1 MNSRPSDVHCAQAC
15 VGSDHRR
22 SQSIL
27 EYTQRHSEMPVPHSI
42 TSLTQWHGNVL
53 RTGCL
58 PTWNAPAMT
67 RCGVLVTSRLESL
80 PNRFNKS
87 EISLQEQHYFVIF
100 FVQNSS
106 KRKDRNVYRFLT
118 SWFVQNPRIMY
129 IILELKSQDFV
140 QNSTI
145 CMGGKSQES

>member
-1 MNSRPSDVHCAQAC
+1 
-15 VGSDHRR
+15 
-22 SQSIL
+22 
-27 EYTQRHSEMPVPHSI
+27 MPVPHSI

-100 FVQNSS
+100 LC
-106 KRKDRNVYRFLT
+106 KIARREKTEMCTDFLLHGLCK
-118 SWFVQNPRIMY
+118 
-129 IILELKSQDFV
+129 ILELC
-140 QNSTI
+140 T
-145 CMGGKSQES
+145 